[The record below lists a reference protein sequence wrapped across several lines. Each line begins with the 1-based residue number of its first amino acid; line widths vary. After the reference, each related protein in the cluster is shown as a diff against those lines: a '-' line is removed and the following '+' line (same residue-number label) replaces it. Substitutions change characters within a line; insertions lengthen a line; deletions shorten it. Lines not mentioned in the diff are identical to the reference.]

1 VGVELRGGGREAWPA
16 GQREKGREKREKR
29 RDAFASC
36 SVCACVFVLCGGA
49 RLWSDRIRRAPD
61 ATDGQGRTRKRGTYG
76 TCRPAGGGRLRLDCR
91 RSWAGLQLRLS
102 AAFADPFGAAVCGRD

>member
-1 VGVELRGGGREAWPA
+1 MGVELRGGGREAWPA

-76 TCRPAGGGRLRLDCR
+76 TCRPAGGGRLRLELPSFLGGTATATQRCVRGSVR
-91 RSWAGLQLRLS
+91 RGGLR
-102 AAFADPFGAAVCGRD
+102 P